1 MEKIKI
7 EKLKKE
13 NVESVF
19 QIEKTFFDVQNSD
32 SIEASLNSE
41 TLQYFLLY
49 VDENLV
55 GFLECSI
62 VLDEAEL
69 FEIAIDVKFQGKG
82 YSKILMKYFLDFCE
96 KRKVRTIFLEVNKIN
111 SKAISLYKKFG
122 FISYGERKKYY
133 GDNDAILMRLE
144 RNWLCLKYVLFKIW

>member
-1 MEKIKI
+1 MEKFRV

-19 QIEKTFFDVQNSD
+19 QIEKTFFDVQNLD
-32 SIEASLNSE
+32 SIDASLNSE
-41 TLQYFLLY
+41 TLQYFLLF

-69 FEIAIDVKFQGKG
+69 YEIAIDVKFQGKG
-82 YSKILMKYFLDFCE
+82 YSKILMKFFLDFCE
-96 KRKVRTIFLEVNKIN
+96 NEKVRTIFLEVNKIN
-111 SKAISLYKKFG
+111 SKAISLYQKFG

-133 GDNDAILMRLE
+133 GDNDAILMKLE
-144 RNWLCLKYVLFKIW
+144 RD